1 VRARALRA
9 RLGALLLALLLGAP
23 ASGAPQAEVYRAQ
36 HRAAEELLPY
46 AEAALGSGGK
56 AVVDPGSNA
65 LVLFSERP
73 DLLRSALALLAAQD
87 RALRTVVLEYQMQR
101 GSELASQ
108 GIRVDWGVAR
118 GPVRIGNL
126 LVPAGGSRV
135 AVAPH
140 AASGRGSAGFTST
153 VRILEGQSA
162 RIATGETAALR
173 TRGRHGTT
181 TTLVPADSGLE
192 AHARILGDGRVL
204 LELRPFEA
212 RFSSDGR
219 IETAEAVTTLTVEPG
234 RTVAIA
240 GISSGQGAAS
250 LDALA
255 GAESGSASDERLL
268 LITARIE

>member
-1 VRARALRA
+1 MRARTRWA

-23 ASGAPQAEVYRAQ
+23 AHGAPKAEVYRAQ

-56 AVVDPGSNA
+56 AVVDPGTNS

-135 AVAPH
+135 QVAPH
-140 AASGRGSAGFTST
+140 AESGRGSSGFAST

-162 RIATGETAALR
+162 RIATGETAAFR
-173 TRGRHGTT
+173 TRSRHGTN

-204 LELRPFEA
+204 LELHPFEA
-212 RFSSDGR
+212 RFSGDGR

-240 GISSGQGAAS
+240 GISRGQGAAS
-250 LDALA
+250 LDALS